1 MKRHLKLS
9 AIAVLVFGICSG
21 MAHGQVVQGTG
32 ATGADST
39 STAIGTGANAGSA
52 STAVGNT
59 AKAQDGSTAVGNGAV
74 AGNTATSQGSATAI
88 GPNASAT
95 GTNSFAGG
103 YKATDNGNSDSV
115 VIGDQA
121 KISGGQPAGTGGYA
135 VSIGSLSSASYDGI
149 ALGAYSTS
157 LNSGDAIGY
166 QSSATGASSV
176 ALGGEANA
184 SGFFGIAAG
193 TGSVA
198 SGGSASAF
206 GAGATAS
213 GNNSSVLGS
222 FATASGDNSTAIGFN
237 ARATNANDV
246 ALGANTTANGPDAT
260 ANYTT
265 PNSVVNGY
273 AFTVQQAASGA
284 VAVGNRQ
291 ITQVADGEI
300 SATSLD
306 AVNGSQVFK
315 ITQAIESQISGL
327 GSSPAS
333 PPNNSAPTTVITEAN
348 PYLAVNSKGPQAT
361 ATGTN
366 AVAVG
371 SAAVA
376 AGNNSVALG
385 SGSIATRDDSVS
397 VGAPGA
403 ERQITNVAAGTQATD
418 AVNVQQLNSAVGGLQ
433 QGMNSIARNAYSGI
447 AAAAA
452 LAAIPDVDAGKTIA
466 VGVGTG
472 NYQGYQAWSLGA
484 TARLAENIK
493 MRAGVSQSSGGT
505 TWNLGAAMEW

>member
-1 MKRHLKLS
+1 MQNMKRNLKHS
-9 AIAVLVFGICSG
+9 AIAALVFGICSG
-21 MAHGQVVQGTG
+21 MAHAQVVQGTG

-39 STAIGTGANAGSA
+39 STAIGTNANATSA
-52 STAVGNT
+52 STAVGN
-59 AKAQDGSTAVGNGAV
+59 AANAQNGSTAVGNGAV
-74 AGNTATSQGSATAI
+74 AGNTATSQGLATAI

-95 GTNSFAGG
+95 GSESVAIG
-103 YKATDNGNSDSV
+103 YKATDNGNAGSLVMGAFANVTGTYSMAF
-115 VIGDQA
+115 GYLA
-121 KISGGQPAGTGGYA
+121 TAGT
-135 VSIGSLSSASYDGI
+135 DGT
-149 ALGAYSTS
+149 ALGSY
-157 LNSGDAIGY
+157 
-166 QSSATGASSV
+166 
-176 ALGGEANA
+176 ANA
-184 SGFFGIAAG
+184 SGGGISIGFQSTAAG
-193 TGSVA
+193 ASATALGDETNA
-198 SGGSASAF
+198 SGQFAVAVGASAQA
-206 GAGATAS
+206 AGDS
-213 GNNSSVLGS
+213 
-222 FATASGDNSTAIGFN
+222 STAIGFN
-237 ARATNANDV
+237 AKATNANDV
-246 ALGANTTANGPDAT
+246 ALGANTTTNGPDAT
-260 ANYTT
+260 TNYTT

-273 AFTVQQAASGA
+273 TFTVQQAANGA

-397 VGAPGA
+397 VGATGA
-403 ERQITNVAAGTQATD
+403 ERQITNVGAGTQATD

-452 LAAIPDVDAGKTIA
+452 LAAIPDVDAGKTIS